1 MVVAWLTDR
10 TMFLV
15 AVVLYGLSAIY
26 SIFLFRKGFREDN
39 RINYLLLLVACAMH
53 TLAMFQ
59 RGFSLERC
67 PINNLYEATMFIGWT
82 IAAAYLVIGLWPRL
96 RFLGAFAGPL
106 LFGMGV
112 YAFMLSLGVKQT
124 ARPDFSGGGP
134 SLHAALILLSYGAFG
149 LSSLAAL
156 MYLNQEHDL
165 KFHRMR
171 ALFARMP
178 PIERLEMIIGRLLL
192 AGFLLLTAG
201 LVVGAVALTPPPGV
215 KYWSDAKVVWSIF
228 VWGLYL
234 TLLIS
239 RWRFA
244 QTGRRFAWGAV
255 GGFAF
260 VLLTFWGFSLLSG
273 IHNP

>member
-1 MVVAWLTDR
+1 MAWFTDQTLFLFAVA
-10 TMFLV
+10 
-15 AVVLYGLSAIY
+15 LYGVSAVY
-26 SIFLFRKGFREDN
+26 SIFLFRRGFREDN
-39 RINYLLLLVACAMH
+39 RINYLLLLVACAVH

-59 RGFSLERC
+59 RGFSLQRC

-96 RFLGAFAGPL
+96 RFLGAFAAPL

-112 YAFMLSLGVKQT
+112 YAFILSLGLKQT
-124 ARPDFSGGGP
+124 TKPDFSGGWP

-178 PIERLEMIIGRLLL
+178 PIQRLELIIGRLLL

-201 LVVGAVALTPPPGV
+201 LLIGAAALKPPAGV
-215 KYWSDAKVVWSIF
+215 NYWSDAKVVWSIF
-228 VWGLYL
+228 VWALYL
-234 TLLIS
+234 TLLIL

-255 GGFAF
+255 GSFAF
-260 VLLTFWGFSLLSG
+260 VLLTFWGSSLMSPL
-273 IHNP
+273 HRP

>member
-1 MVVAWLTDR
+1 MFFAAVA
-10 TMFLV
+10 
-15 AVVLYGLSAIY
+15 LYGVSAIY

-39 RINYLLLLVACAMH
+39 RINYLLLLVACAIH
-53 TLAMFQ
+53 TMAMFQ
-59 RGFSLERC
+59 RGFSLQRC

-82 IAAAYLVIGLWPRL
+82 IVAAYLVIGLWPRL
-96 RFLGAFAGPL
+96 RFLGAFAAPL
-106 LFGMGV
+106 LFAMGV
-112 YAFMLSLGVKQT
+112 YAFMLSLGPRQT
-124 ARPDFSGGGP
+124 ARPDFSGGAP

-178 PIERLEMIIGRLLL
+178 PIERLEVIIGRLLL

-201 LVVGAVALTPPPGV
+201 LFVGAVALKPPPGV
-215 KYWSDAKVVWSIF
+215 NYWTDAKVVWSVF

-234 TLLIS
+234 TLLIL

>member
-39 RINYLLLLVACAMH
+39 RINYLLLLVACALH

-124 ARPDFSGGGP
+124 TRPDFSGGGP

-178 PIERLEMIIGRLLL
+178 PIERLEMIIGRLLF

>member
-1 MVVAWLTDR
+1 MAWLSDR
-10 TMFLV
+10 TLFLLAV
-15 AVVLYGLSAIY
+15 ALYGVSTVY
-26 SIFLFRKGFREDN
+26 SILLFRKGFRQDN
-39 RINYLLLLVACAMH
+39 RINYLILLAACGLH
-53 TLAMFQ
+53 TLAMFK
-59 RGFSLERC
+59 RGFSLQRC

-96 RFLGAFAGPL
+96 RFLGAFAAPL

-112 YAFMLSLGVKQT
+112 YAFMLSLGLKQT
-124 ARPDFSGGGP
+124 AKPDFSNGGP

-165 KFHRMR
+165 KFHRAR
-171 ALFARMP
+171 ALFALLP
-178 PIERLEMIIGRLLL
+178 SIERLELIIGRLLL
-192 AGFLLLTAG
+192 AGFVLLSAG
-201 LVVGAVALTPPPGV
+201 LLVGAVALKPPPGTN
-215 KYWSDAKVVWSIF
+215 YWSDAKVVWSIF
-228 VWGLYL
+228 VWALYL
-234 TLLIS
+234 ALLIL

-244 QTGRRFAWGAV
+244 QSGRRFAWGAI
-255 GGFAF
+255 GSFAF

>member
-1 MVVAWLTDR
+1 MAWFNDR
-10 TMFLV
+10 RLFV
-15 AVVLYGLSAIY
+15 CAVTLYGVSAIY
-26 SIFLFRKGFREDN
+26 SIFLLRRGFREDN
-39 RINYLLLLVACAMH
+39 RLNYLLLFGAFILH

-59 RGFSLERC
+59 RGFSLQRC

-82 IAAAYLVIGLWPRL
+82 IVTAYLVIGAWPRL
-96 RFLGAFAGPL
+96 RFLGAFAAPL

-112 YAFMLSLGVKQT
+112 YAFMLSLGLKQT
-124 ARPDFSGGGP
+124 TQPDFSGGWQ
-134 SLHAALILLSYGAFG
+134 SLHAALIFLSYGTFG

-171 ALFARMP
+171 AIFSLVP
-178 PIERLEMIIGRLLL
+178 PIQRLELIVVRLLL
-192 AGFLLLTAG
+192 TGFILLTAG
-201 LVVGAVALTPPPGV
+201 LLVGAVALKPPPGASF
-215 KYWSDAKVVWSIF
+215 WTDAKVVWSLV
-228 VWGLYL
+228 VWALYL
-234 TLLIS
+234 TLLILH
-239 RWRFA
+239 WRFA